1 MATYHGGDG
10 GNEDPWNPNRLPSGC
25 ESSQPKK
32 RRSKGKNLTLYK
44 KYEQNNKKPLPLA
57 VTTDEDQY
65 RFVGDNSSDFI
76 RLTSNEVRKTV
87 PFYYASWQDVPNEYK
102 HAIYPT
108 LFEFFDLQAL
118 QDEGLWEGVKL
129 GINAEC
135 ARSYKDRKQKAK
147 NHFLANGGYENIEK
161 AKNSPPEYMNQS
173 EWVELIDKLFKSDA
187 YMKRSEKNKANR
199 SKQRYPSYHGSE
211 SYSQKRWTKVK
222 GVDIF
227 VEWVELLKVY
237 LLKCKALIHLNL
249 KDDNKIGNNK

>member
-10 GNEDPWNPNRLPSGC
+10 GNEDPWNPNRLTGGC

-65 RFVGDNSSDFI
+65 RFVGDNNSDFI
-76 RLTSNEVRKTV
+76 RLISNELGKTV
-87 PFYYASWQDVPNEYK
+87 PFYYASWQDEV
-102 HAIYPT
+102 
-108 LFEFFDLQAL
+108 FDLQAL

-147 NHFLANGGYENIEK
+147 KHFLANGGYENIEMG
-161 AKNSPPEYMNQS
+161 KNSPPEYMNQS
-173 EWVELIDKLFKSDA
+173 E
-187 YMKRSEKNKANR
+187 
-199 SKQRYPSYHGSE
+199 
-211 SYSQKRWTKVK
+211 
-222 GVDIF
+222 
-227 VEWVELLKVY
+227 
-237 LLKCKALIHLNL
+237 
-249 KDDNKIGNNK
+249 